1 MRTVGIIAAAAS
13 VGTTLMAFFYIPLI
27 AMKIA
32 EINERLKLDSDE
44 FRMIANEAWE
54 QLIEAQG
61 ITREKRQ
68 YDSEQKVY
76 PLYNEYSKPEAY
88 PQQSICECQTS
99 NTCPPGPP
107 GLPGKPVSYSVYWK
121 GKVLQVNLFFVGKDG
136 MPGEPGPSG
145 TPGLPGTAIPVTTDY
160 SRSCRICPQG
170 PRGLPGPPGQEGIPG
185 RAGSQGLPGRP
196 GEPGRT
202 GYPGMPGITGETGA
216 PGRPGEPGPA
226 GMNGTRGRKGPAGK
240 KGQPGSTGSKG
251 PSGYPGSP
259 GQKGKDGEA
268 GTQGPAGTP
277 GLPGQDGTIGVS
289 GRPGMPGEDAQYCS
303 CPPRTTGSNKSS
315 YEQSPVIDIQSQI
328 PASSYTEP
336 PSYDSGDSKS
346 ISESHN
352 RLKFCS
358 HSDEGGG
365 INFEL
370 NYEQVAK
377 LTPLKTRSPNNRHDY
392 TTSRPIHRTSGEPP
406 RPDAIFSEILLLY
419 WTICA
424 VVMKLLSVFL
434 FVLLQ
439 AFVPI
444 AEVTVDFL
452 CGILVWPSN
461 VMTSNFSPISPLGLK
476 TKHATVVTGAD
487 SGTIVLPQF
496 RCSPSG
502 QTRAQLPSTGTHCP
516 TQLPSPNSQA
526 RSQLQ
531 QAAQST
537 QRPTSS
543 DACATITQYLMLY
556 HTGRDEEFSRKAIES
571 LIKKLKDKR
580 DELDALIT
588 TVTSHGK
595 ISPKCI
601 TIQRTLDGRLQVAGR
616 KGFPHVVYA
625 RIWRWPDLHKNELK
639 HLPVCQCAFDLKC
652 DLVCVNPYHYERVV
666 PPGIGTIDLSNLKIE
681 HRSSSQDD
689 ANTLSPGSTGTSDD
703 LSKNSGLN
711 ENDGWTSKSLAYA
724 SALRTTSVKTETRTL
739 SVGEHDL
746 FSGPSICMPPNQSA
760 WNSNEQS
767 TVSASATVS
776 SQIPAVIN
784 PIPFSP
790 TSIQPP
796 NTFQTRSVSTTL
808 NPSLQVSSSS
818 AFTNSPSGPEEVL
831 KLISKCFLEE
841 VQHHIESRVCD
852 RTEPISLSPH
862 PANWCVVSYY
872 EFNTKV
878 GETFAVS
885 APAVYIDGGVDPSAP
900 GRFCL
905 GSLSNVQRTDES
917 ERCRKHIGRGIRLD
931 VKGEGDVW
939 LTCLSDRPVF
949 VQSSYLDREA
959 GRVPGDAV
967 HKIYSQA
974 TLKVFDLRQC
984 YHQLRQQNMYQ
995 LIAAEILNNPSEN
1008 SRNPLF
1014 GMDRKS
1020 AELAGRLNQAASVGV
1035 DELRNLCSLA
1045 VSFVK
1050 GWGPD
1055 YDRKSIKET
1064 PCWIEVQINRALQLL
1079 DEVLH
1084 NPTLNNF
1091 SSSQL

>member
-1 MRTVGIIAAAAS
+1 MS
-13 VGTTLMAFFYIPLI
+13 
-27 AMKIA
+27 
-32 EINERLKLDSDE
+32 
-44 FRMIANEAWE
+44 
-54 QLIEAQG
+54 
-61 ITREKRQ
+61 
-68 YDSEQKVY
+68 
-76 PLYNEYSKPEAY
+76 
-88 PQQSICECQTS
+88 
-99 NTCPPGPP
+99 
-107 GLPGKPVSYSVYWK
+107 
-121 GKVLQVNLFFVGKDG
+121 
-136 MPGEPGPSG
+136 
-145 TPGLPGTAIPVTTDY
+145 
-160 SRSCRICPQG
+160 
-170 PRGLPGPPGQEGIPG
+170 
-185 RAGSQGLPGRP
+185 
-196 GEPGRT
+196 
-202 GYPGMPGITGETGA
+202 
-216 PGRPGEPGPA
+216 
-226 GMNGTRGRKGPAGK
+226 
-240 KGQPGSTGSKG
+240 
-251 PSGYPGSP
+251 
-259 GQKGKDGEA
+259 
-268 GTQGPAGTP
+268 
-277 GLPGQDGTIGVS
+277 
-289 GRPGMPGEDAQYCS
+289 
-303 CPPRTTGSNKSS
+303 
-315 YEQSPVIDIQSQI
+315 
-328 PASSYTEP
+328 
-336 PSYDSGDSKS
+336 
-346 ISESHN
+346 
-352 RLKFCS
+352 
-358 HSDEGGG
+358 
-365 INFEL
+365 
-370 NYEQVAK
+370 
-377 LTPLKTRSPNNRHDY
+377 
-392 TTSRPIHRTSGEPP
+392 
-406 RPDAIFSEILLLY
+406 
-419 WTICA
+419 
-424 VVMKLLSVFL
+424 
-434 FVLLQ
+434 
-439 AFVPI
+439 
-444 AEVTVDFL
+444 
-452 CGILVWPSN
+452 
-461 VMTSNFSPISPLGLK
+461 SNFSPISPLGLA
-476 TKHATVVTGAD
+476 TKHANAVTGAD
-487 SGTIVLPQF
+487 MNTLVLPQF
-496 RCSPSG
+496 RCSSG
-502 QTRAQLPSTGTHCP
+502 GQNRSQLSSTS
-516 TQLPSPNSQA
+516 TQLSSPNSQVK
-526 RSQLQ
+526 SQLQ
-531 QAAQST
+531 QVAQST

-543 DACATITQYLMLY
+543 DACATITQYLMMY

-639 HLPVCQCAFDLKC
+639 HLPLCQCAFDLKC

-689 ANTLSPGSTGTSDD
+689 SNTLSPGSTGTSDD
-703 LSKNSGLN
+703 LSKNSALN
-711 ENDGWTSKSLAYA
+711 ENDDWAAKTLAYA
-724 SALRTTSVKTETRTL
+724 STLRTPNVVKTEARTL
-739 SVGEHDL
+739 PGGEHDL
-746 FSGPSICMPPNQSA
+746 FSGTNVCVVPS
-760 WNSNEQS
+760 QS
-767 TVSASATVS
+767 TWNNSEQNVIATAVTMS

-784 PIPFSP
+784 PVPFPS
-790 TSIQPP
+790 SSMQSQ
-796 NTFQTRSVSTTL
+796 NTFPTQSVTGAL

-818 AFTNSPSGPEEVL
+818 ATSNSQ
-831 KLISKCFLEE
+831 E
-841 VQHHIESRVCD
+841 VQHPVESRVRD
-852 RTEPISLSPH
+852 RTEPMSLSPH
-862 PANWCVVSYY
+862 PANWCVISYY
-872 EFNTKV
+872 EFSTKV

-995 LIAAEILNNPSEN
+995 LIAAEILNNSSDN

-1014 GMDRKS
+1014 GVDRKS
-1020 AELAGRLNQAASVGV
+1020 AELAGRLNQAANVGV

-1084 NPTLNNF
+1084 NPTLNSF